1 MAYLIYSFLITAFL
15 TFLILKLKSY
25 KIGLD
30 HDTGVQ
36 KFHSWKAV
44 RIGGLPIYISL
55 WLSGVLV
62 YKFDRYFANYYFKF
76 LIAST
81 PVFLGGVLE
90 DFTRKVGPKERL
102 IAAFV
107 SGILVYFLI
116 DIHLTRVDIPGLD
129 YLLSEFTLFSVIFTA
144 FALAGV
150 SNAVNI
156 IDGFNGL
163 ASGVAII
170 IFSAYAYVSF
180 LVGDDFLLNVCLIII
195 GALIGFFV
203 WNFPYGKI
211 FLGDG
216 GAYLIGFLAGLV
228 GVMLVERHKEVSAWF
243 SLLLLMYPVYETIFS
258 IYRRKFLHSYDAMS
272 PDAKHLHTLIHT
284 RIVRKVL
291 IKENVILN
299 SLTST
304 YLWFLE
310 LMCAIPA
317 ILFYDNIIFLA
328 VFSVLF
334 MVFYT
339 WLYFRIVKFKV
350 PKVMLYLLRIFKWK
364 S

>member
-1 MAYLIYSFLITAFL
+1 MTYLIYNFLITAFL
-15 TFLILKLKSY
+15 TFLILKLNSY
-25 KIGLD
+25 RIGLD
-30 HDTGVQ
+30 HDIGVQ

-55 WLSGVLV
+55 WLSGILV
-62 YKFDRYFANYYFKF
+62 YKFNIDFANYYFKF

-81 PVFLGGVLE
+81 PVFLGGILE

-116 DIHLTRVDIPGLD
+116 GIHLTRVDLPGLD
-129 YLLSEFTLFSVIFTA
+129 YILSEFTLFSVIFTA

-170 IFSAYAYVSF
+170 IFSVYAYVSY
-180 LVGDDFLLNVCLIII
+180 LVGDVFLFNVCLIII

-243 SLLLLMYPVYETIFS
+243 PLLLLMYPVYETIFS
-258 IYRRKFLHSYDAMS
+258 IIRKKYLRESS
-272 PDAKHLHTLIHT
+272 PFEPDPVHFHMLIHK
-284 RIVRKVL
+284 RVVRPFLSNKYQD
-291 IKENVILN
+291 VILN
-299 SLTST
+299 SLTSP

-310 LMCAIPA
+310 LACAIPA
-317 ILFYDNIIFLA
+317 VLFYDNVIFLA
-328 VFSVLF
+328 VFSILF
-334 MVFYT
+334 MAFYT

-350 PKVMLYLLRIFKWK
+350 PKVMLYLLRFFN
-364 S
+364 

>member
-1 MAYLIYSFLITAFL
+1 MIYLIYSFLITAFL
-15 TFLILKLKSY
+15 TFLILKLNSY

-55 WLSGVLV
+55 WLNGILV
-62 YKFDRYFANYYFKF
+62 YKLNGDVVNYYFKF

-81 PVFLGGVLE
+81 PVFLGGILE
-90 DFTRKVGPKERL
+90 DFTKKVGPKERL
-102 IAAFV
+102 IAAFA
-107 SGILVYFLI
+107 SGVLVYFLI
-116 DIHLTRVDIPGLD
+116 DAHLTRVDIPGLD
-129 YLLSEFTLFSVIFTA
+129 YLLSEFVIFSIAFTA
-144 FALAGV
+144 FALTGS
-150 SNAVNI
+150 SNAINI

-170 IFSAYAYVSF
+170 IFSAYAYVSY
-180 LVGDDFLLNVCLIII
+180 LVGDTFLFNFCLIIT
-195 GALIGFFV
+195 GSLIGFFV

-216 GAYLIGFLAGLV
+216 GAYLIGFLAGLT

-243 SLLLLMYPVYETIFS
+243 VLLLLMYPIYETIFS
-258 IYRRKFLHSYDAMS
+258 MIRKKYLRGSS
-272 PDAKHLHTLIHT
+272 PFEPDPVHFHMLIHK
-284 RIVRKVL
+284 RVVRPFL
-291 IKENVILN
+291 SNRYQDVILN
-299 SLTST
+299 SLTSP

-317 ILFYDNIIFLA
+317 VLFYDNAIFLA
-328 VFSVLF
+328 IFSVLF
-334 MVFYT
+334 TVFYT

-350 PKVMLYLLRIFKWK
+350 PAFMYYLLKIFM
-364 S
+364 

>member
-1 MAYLIYSFLITAFL
+1 MIYLIYGFLITAFL
-15 TFLILKLKSY
+15 TFLILKLNSY

-55 WLSGVLV
+55 WLNGILV
-62 YKFDRYFANYYFKF
+62 YKLNGDVVNYYFKF

-81 PVFLGGVLE
+81 PVFLGGILE
-90 DFTRKVGPKERL
+90 DFTKKVGPKERL
-102 IAAFV
+102 IAAFA
-107 SGILVYFLI
+107 SGVLVYFLI
-116 DIHLTRVDIPGLD
+116 DTHLTRVDIPGLD
-129 YLLSEFTLFSVIFTA
+129 YLLSEFVIFSIAFTA
-144 FALAGV
+144 FALTGS
-150 SNAVNI
+150 SNAINI

-170 IFSAYAYVSF
+170 IFSAYAYVSY
-180 LVGDDFLLNVCLIII
+180 LVGDVFLFNVCLIII

-203 WNFPYGKI
+203 LNFPYGKI

-216 GAYLIGFLAGLV
+216 GAYLIGFLAGLI

-243 SLLLLMYPVYETIFS
+243 PLLLLMYPIYETLFS
-258 IYRRKFLHSYDAMS
+258 IYRRRFLGSYDAMR
-272 PDAKHLHTLIHT
+272 PDAIHLHTLIHT
-284 RIVRKVL
+284 RIVRKTPM
-291 IKENVILN
+291 KENVILN
-299 SLTST
+299 SLTSP

-317 ILFYDNIIFLA
+317 VLFYDNAIFL
-328 VFSVLF
+328 VIFSVLF
-334 MVFYT
+334 AVFYT
-339 WLYFRIVKFKV
+339 WLYFRLVKFKV
-350 PKVMLYLLRIFKWK
+350 PTVMFYLLRAFKWK
-364 S
+364 N

>member
-1 MAYLIYSFLITAFL
+1 MTYLIFTFLITAFL
-15 TFLILKLKSY
+15 TFLILKLNSY

-30 HDTGVQ
+30 HNTGVQ

-44 RIGGLPIYISL
+44 RIGGLPLYISL
-55 WLSGVLV
+55 WLNGILV
-62 YKFDRYFANYYFKF
+62 YKLSADIANYYFKF

-81 PVFLGGVLE
+81 PVFLGGILE
-90 DFTRKVGPKERL
+90 DFTKKVGQKERL

-116 DIHLTRVDIPGLD
+116 DAHLTRVDIPGLD
-129 YLLSEFTLFSVIFTA
+129 YLLSEFTIFSIAFTA

-170 IFSAYAYVSF
+170 IFSAYAYVSY
-180 LVGDDFLLNVCLIII
+180 LVGDAFLFNVCLIII

-243 SLLLLMYPVYETIFS
+243 PLLLLMYPIYETIFS
-258 IYRRKFLHSYDAMS
+258 MYRRKLRSYNAMS
-272 PDAKHLHTLIHT
+272 PDASHLHTLIYW
-284 RIVRKVL
+284 RIVRKMPM
-291 IKENVILN
+291 KENVVLN
-299 SLTST
+299 SLTSP

-310 LMCAIPA
+310 LICAIPA
-317 ILFYDNIIFLA
+317 VLFYDNAIFL
-328 VFSVLF
+328 VIFSVLF
-334 MVFYT
+334 AVFYT

-350 PKVMLYLLRIFKWK
+350 PTVMFYLMRAFKWK
-364 S
+364 N